1 MDIKTAELLAET
13 GRLVGFEEGRH
24 IPMEMLVSRD
34 IFRKNA
40 VASETI
46 LELRKPR

>member
-1 MDIKTAELLAET
+1 
-13 GRLVGFEEGRH
+13 
-24 IPMEMLVSRD
+24 MEMLVSRD

-46 LELRKPR
+46 LVLRRR